1 MLTTTQIAA
10 ILVLLQVFGVS
21 TSTISVIEQDLVG
34 TTTQAVATTTPAITT
49 QTTPMTQSAP
59 AHGPVAGAAQVLQ
72 PAPAAATAPAFT
84 QGPATNTTKD
94 SGTVTVT
101 WQTDQ
106 SATAAFYIDQQRHE
120 DWTEVQPFKIF
131 DAATSFSVDTD
142 KHRGVWF
149 YAVIVTANGQ
159 STVHTGQLPGY

>member
-34 TTTQAVATTTPAITT
+34 TTTQAVAKTTPAITT
-49 QTTPMTQSAP
+49 QTTPMTESAP
-59 AHGPVAGAAQVLQ
+59 TSGPVAGAAQVSQ
-72 PAPAAATAPAFT
+72 PAAAPAAPAFT
-84 QGPATNTTKD
+84 KGPEASTTPD

-106 SATAAFYIDQQRHE
+106 NATAAFYIDQQRHE
-120 DWTEVQPFKIF
+120 DWTEVQPFKTF
-131 DAATSFSVDTD
+131 DTATSFSVDTD